1 MEEGIS
7 GEPDSRWRLLGDGM
21 PPHNGPVDIAQFVQ
35 EVEKFNRMTE
45 PFAFLLYV
53 WDDLRRYDIYILA
66 PTWPQ
71 IRMSNYMYD
80 NEGIILHA
88 PYVFDAC

>member
-7 GEPDSRWRLLGDGM
+7 GQHETRQKTKEDGTYS

-35 EVEKFNRMTE
+35 EVEKFNRMIE

-53 WDDLRRYDIYILA
+53 WDDLRR
-66 PTWPQ
+66 
-71 IRMSNYMYD
+71 
-80 NEGIILHA
+80 
-88 PYVFDAC
+88 